1 MRNLLLSLLL
11 AVPLAALAA
20 PMTNDDVIK
29 MVKGGLGE
37 ATVIQAIEAAEA
49 GFDTSPDGL
58 VKLKQGGV
66 SDNVIQRI
74 IARKSSAPA
83 AVAAP
88 AAATAAP
95 VPAAAP
101 ACPACGTVTGIREID
116 KPRKVGAGTAAGA
129 AIGGVLGYAIG
140 GRGNRGVGTAVGAV
154 GGAVAGNVIENRAGE
169 GKTYE
174 IGVQFDDGSSRSFHQ
189 DSHPSWR
196 QGSRVKLV
204 NGALAPL

>member
-11 AVPLAALAA
+11 AVPLAAIAA

-37 ATVIQAIEAAEA
+37 ATVIQAIDSAEA

-74 IARKSSAPA
+74 IGHKGAAP
-83 AVAAP
+83 AVAA
-88 AAATAAP
+88 

-101 ACPACGTVTGIREID
+101 AAAAPPVCRECGTITGIREID
-116 KPRKVGAGTAAGA
+116 KPGQATGMGAVAGGLLGGVIGNQFGGRHRTAGTVV
-129 AIGGVLGYAIG
+129 GVA
-140 GRGNRGVGTAVGAV
+140 
-154 GGAVAGNVIENRAGE
+154 GGAVAGHMIEKNARS
-169 GKTYE
+169 GKTFE
-174 IGVQFDDGSSRSFHQ
+174 IGVRFDDGSSRTFMY
-189 DSHPSWR
+189 DAIPAWNT
-196 QGSRVKLV
+196 GSRVKLV

>member
-1 MRNLLLSLLL
+1 MKKILFAILC
-11 AVPLAALAA
+11 AAPLIGFAA

-37 ATVIQAIEAAEA
+37 ATVIQAIDAAEA

-58 VKLKQGGV
+58 VRLKQGGV
-66 SDNVIQRI
+66 SDAVIQKI
-74 IARKSSAPA
+74 LGKKSNPT
-83 AVAAP
+83 VAC
-88 AAATAAP
+88 
-95 VPAAAP
+95 VD
-101 ACPACGTVTGIREID
+101 CGTVRGIREIE

-129 AIGGVLGYAIG
+129 AIGGLLGYAVG
-140 GRGNRGVGTAVGAV
+140 GRGNRTTGTVVGAA

-174 IGVQFDDGSSRSFHQ
+174 IGVLFDDGSSRSFMQ

-196 QGSRVKLV
+196 QGSRVRLV